1 MASICI
7 AADRL
12 VSGQE
17 YIKGWLLGM
26 KSMLGAILILFFAWT
41 INNVVSDVQTGTYLA
56 SLVSDTLP
64 LALLPALLFILAAIM
79 AFSTV
84 TSW

>member
-12 VSGQE
+12 VSVQE

-41 INNVVSDVQTGTYLA
+41 INNVVSDVQTGAYLA

-64 LALLPALLFILAAIM
+64 FGFITCITLYLGCDHGLFHRD
-79 AFSTV
+79 
-84 TSW
+84 